1 MQYLNKSIPVSYAF
15 KRVKVK
21 DMEVLQNVYWQPK
34 RRKSKSLFVDV
45 RPPTVPPPMIVASG
59 VFLFDMLFIKK
70 TEYSKI
76 TIRSGGLLKNEKEL
90 RFELRG
96 LLSLF
101 LSEFSSASKSTDS
114 HFLDRIGSIGWT
126 WTWTLIFL

>member
-70 TEYSKI
+70 TG
-76 TIRSGGLLKNEKEL
+76 SGGLLKNEKEL